1 MPKKDPLFYLR
12 ARRTEKEYLVSVC
25 DENILGET
33 LCDGEIEIFVNERF
47 FGGDLV
53 NIEKCLEELRK
64 ATSFNIFGTNI
75 VNEAIKQRL
84 VNELSVHWINCPNN
98 GRVGHAMLIR

>member
-1 MPKKDPLFYLR
+1 MPKKNQLFYLR

-33 LCDGEIEIFVNERF
+33 LCEGEIEICVNERF
-47 FGGDLV
+47 FSGELV
-53 NIEKCLEELRK
+53 SIEKCVEELRK
-64 ATSFNIFGTNI
+64 ATSFTIIGAQI
-75 VNEAIKQRL
+75 VNEAIKQRFI
-84 VNELSVHWINCPNN
+84 NELSVQWINCPKN